1 MKRLGVLMVVV
12 CALGVACDD
21 DNPAAPSSLPV
32 VFSALLSP
40 ANEVPPVANAE
51 NSGRGAMQMTLDT
64 TRSASGAIT
73 AATANIHFQLYDF
86 PSTTRVQG
94 AHVHTG
100 VAGVNGGIRIDT
112 GLTGATALAMPDGG
126 VSYNVTGVTVDPIV
140 AQAIV
145 DNPQAWY
152 FNVHSPV
159 NPGGFARGQLSTV
172 Q

>member
-1 MKRLGVLMVVV
+1 MLVV

-32 VFSALLSP
+32 VFSSLLSP
-40 ANEVPPVANAE
+40 ANEVPPIANAE
-51 NSGRGAMQMTLDT
+51 NSGRGAMQMTLHT

-73 AATANIHFQLYDF
+73 AATADIHFQLYDF
-86 PSTTRVQG
+86 PTTTRAQA

-100 VAGVNGGIRIDT
+100 FAGVNGGVRIDT
-112 GLTGATALAMPDGG
+112 GLTPATALALPDGG
-126 VSYNVTGVTVDPIV
+126 VSFNVTGINVDPVV
-140 AQAIV
+140 AQGII

>member
-1 MKRLGVLMVVV
+1 MKRLGVLVLVA

-21 DNPAAPSSLPV
+21 DNPAAPSSQPA

-40 ANEVPPVANAE
+40 ANEVPAVANAE
-51 NSGRGAMQMTLDT
+51 SSGNGAMQMTLHT

-73 AATANIHFQLYDF
+73 AATADIHFQLYGF
-86 PSTTRVQG
+86 PAGTRTQG

-100 VAGVNGGIRIDT
+100 FAGVNGGVRIDT
-112 GLTGATALAMPDGG
+112 GLTPGTALTLADG
-126 VSYNVTGVTVDPIV
+126 STTLNVRGITVDPVV
-140 AQAIV
+140 AQGII

-172 Q
+172 R

>member
-1 MKRLGVLMVVV
+1 MKRLGVLVLVA

-21 DNPAAPSSLPV
+21 DNPAAPSGQPV

-40 ANEVPPVANAE
+40 ASEVPPVANSE
-51 NSGRGAMQMTLDT
+51 NSGRGAMQLTLNT
-64 TRSASGAIT
+64 TRAASGAIT

-86 PSTTRVQG
+86 PDTTRVQG

-100 VAGVNGGIRIDT
+100 FAGVNGGVRVDT
-112 GLTGATALAMPDGG
+112 GLTPATALTMAGGG
-126 VSYNVTGVTVDPIV
+126 VTFNVIGVTVDPVV
-140 AQAIV
+140 AQGII

-159 NPGGFARGQLSTV
+159 NPGGFARGQLSSV